1 MIRHAVVGLQQVMDA
16 ILPCVAPDWLIFKGS
31 RLLKV
36 IALPPGVMPV
46 TSPMAQPS
54 PPALLLSIIRS
65 PTLIP
70 FAGSSAGGGRGV
82 GTGTGKA
89 RLMVVRSEER
99 RVGKECRSRW
109 SP

>member
-46 TSPMAQPS
+46 TSPMAHPSRPARLLTKFSQPT
-54 PPALLLSIIRS
+54 LFRS
-65 PTLIP
+65 PDP
-70 FAGSSAGGGRGV
+70 PRAAEDAEGRAPANAGLR
-82 GTGTGKA
+82 
-89 RLMVVRSEER
+89 VVRVCPER
-99 RVGKECRSRW
+99 LT
-109 SP
+109 